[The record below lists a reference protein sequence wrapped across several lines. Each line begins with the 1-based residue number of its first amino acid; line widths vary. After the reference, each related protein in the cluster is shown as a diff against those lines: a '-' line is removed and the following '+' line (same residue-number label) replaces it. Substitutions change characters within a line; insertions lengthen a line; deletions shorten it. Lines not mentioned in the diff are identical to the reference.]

1 MDTYTIVKKPEKLD
15 WSRVP
20 ALQIDKWH
28 HTEPMPVSAQ
38 AQVCYDDT
46 ALYVRLS
53 AVEPNIK
60 ATYSGLLDEVS
71 EDSCLEFFFCPKASD
86 QRYFNIEVNPN
97 GAMYLG
103 FGPSIEGLMRLI
115 PEEMKIVPQIT
126 MTGDGWIVEYTI
138 PYVFIRVFFPD
149 FSPVS
154 GDPMRANCYKCAD
167 AGENNPPHSLCW
179 QPVVKRRC
187 AFHNPDCFGTMI
199 FE

>member
-1 MDTYTIVKKPEKLD
+1 MDTYTIVKRPAELD
-15 WSRVP
+15 WGKIP
-20 ALQIDKWH
+20 ALQIDHWH
-28 HTEPMPVSAQ
+28 QTEPMPISAQ
-38 AQVCYDDT
+38 AQICYDDT

-71 EDSCLEFFFCPKASD
+71 EDSCLEFFFSPKAGD
-86 QRYFNIEVNPN
+86 RRYFNIEINPN

-103 FGPSIEGLMRLI
+103 FGPSINDLMRLI
-115 PEEMKIVPQIT
+115 PEEKQIVPQIT
-126 MTGDGWIVEYTI
+126 MTGDGWIVEYAI
-138 PYVFIRVFFPD
+138 PYSFIRVFFPD

-154 GDPMRANCYKCAD
+154 GDTMKANCYKCAD

-179 QPVVKRRC
+179 KPVVPRRC
-187 AFHNPDCFGTMI
+187 SFHNPDCFGTMI